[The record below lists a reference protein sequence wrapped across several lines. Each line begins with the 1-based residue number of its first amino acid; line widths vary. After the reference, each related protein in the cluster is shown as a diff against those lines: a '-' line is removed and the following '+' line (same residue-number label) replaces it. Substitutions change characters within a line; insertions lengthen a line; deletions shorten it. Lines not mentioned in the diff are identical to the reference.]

1 MELFEIDLT
10 GDGSRMKI
18 DANLANRWL
27 TEEEMQAQQTSDG
40 KSVSQ
45 TMARVLS
52 AVGLLKE
59 NRSTIGDD
67 N

>member
-1 MELFEIDLT
+1 
-10 GDGSRMKI
+10 MKI